1 MAITDEWQLYC
12 LQTWCVNDCIVAH
25 TENLHN
31 YKVEGHA
38 VNILYTGKCTIVANG
53 HLESHANFEVGI

>member
-1 MAITDEWQLYC
+1 MNGSYTVFKLGV
-12 LQTWCVNDCIVAH
+12 LMIVAH